1 MGRQWGGRW
10 RVVATCGL
18 AAAGFGALI
27 GVAPGARALAP
38 EAKTK
43 CTKQPFVGT
52 VTRTAESTSGSGQ
65 PAASRETADF
75 ESAVVYDFGNK
86 KNYTAYVGDY
96 EVDPDDLGGTLE
108 APDGDVLVT
117 MFLRSASGKALKPG
131 TKLTVGKDP
140 VSVIVDAGAGAQA
153 VTSRPTG
160 RIEIL
165 AVDGKRLC
173 FRIDYADDF
182 QTVDGVVSA
191 VIP

>member
-1 MGRQWGGRW
+1 MGPWARRIGRG
-10 RVVATCGL
+10 ATCWAIVLGL
-18 AAAGFGALI
+18 GGLI
-27 GVAPGARALAP
+27 GVSSGAGALAGA
-38 EAKTK
+38 AKGK
-43 CTKQPFVGT
+43 CTKQPFVGS
-52 VTRTAESTSGSGQ
+52 VARTAESGSAAGQ

-86 KNYTAYVGDY
+86 KNYTVYVGDY

-117 MFLRSASGKALKPG
+117 IFLRSASGKALKPG
-131 TKLTVGKDP
+131 TRLTPGKDP
-140 VSVIVDAGAGAQA
+140 VSVIVDAGAGARA
-153 VTSRPTG
+153 VTSQPTG
-160 RIEIL
+160 RIDVL
-165 AVDGKRLC
+165 SVDGKRLC